1 MRIKLKYIS
10 LIFILMGAIPL
21 FAQNQDGSVNV
32 RFSVPEIAVLDVE
45 PEHNNIEFSV
55 VASVSPGGEPE
66 VKQLSGE
73 SIWLNYSSAIRGNG
87 NTRSINAQLAGNS
100 IPDGIS
106 FFIEASAPSALG
118 SVNQGTSAGRVEISE
133 EPRPI
138 VTGIGS
144 CFTGDG
150 VNMGHELTYSV
161 EITDFEKVKSESNQ
175 VFTVVYTITDN

>member
-1 MRIKLKYIS
+1 MRIQLKYIG
-10 LIFILMGAIPL
+10 LIFLLMGTIPL
-21 FAQNQDGSVNV
+21 YSQTQDGSVNV
-32 RFSVPEIAVLDVE
+32 RFSVPEIAVVDIE
-45 PEHNNIEFSV
+45 PAYNNIEFSV
-55 VASVSPGGEPE
+55 TASASPGGEPV
-66 VKQLSGE
+66 VKQVSGE

-87 NTRSINAQLAGNS
+87 NKRSINAQLAGSN

-118 SVNQGTSAGRVEISE
+118 SANQGTSAGKVKISE

-138 VTGIGS
+138 ITGIGS

-161 EITDFEKVKSESNQ
+161 EITDFNKVRSETDQ
-175 VFTVVYTITDN
+175 VFTVVYTITDY